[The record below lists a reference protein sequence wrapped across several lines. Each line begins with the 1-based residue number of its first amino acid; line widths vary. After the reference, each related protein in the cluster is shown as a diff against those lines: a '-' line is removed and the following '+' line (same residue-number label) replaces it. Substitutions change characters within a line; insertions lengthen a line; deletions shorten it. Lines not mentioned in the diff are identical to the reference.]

1 MGGSDTSGPGAGPK
15 LGMCSCEEMSRVVVS
30 SLCGLLAL
38 PVSRSNWETAGPLLS
53 TVPWGPA
60 PVASHLQLL
69 VVCTACLKGSAVWT
83 LPAGLEELASCFMR
97 QGSSRPTMSC
107 VRLSVLLPC
116 VPGSPIQQLSVLP
129 SPQAWVSCR
138 QQAAHEGILVY
149 CQDLLFIHFHSGS
162 FMICTRTLSMSS
174 RAGHANTSIS
184 TVRHGEGQPDGNGFT
199 VPLALWSQALQQA
212 PMQTNRLP
220 GQ

>member
-1 MGGSDTSGPGAGPK
+1 
-15 LGMCSCEEMSRVVVS
+15 MSQVVVS

-53 TVPWGPA
+53 AVPWGPA

-97 QGSSRPTMSC
+97 QGSSRPAMSC

-116 VPGSPIQQLSVLP
+116 VPGSPIQQLSDLP
-129 SPQAWVSCR
+129 SSQAWVSCR
-138 QQAAHEGILVY
+138 QQAPHEGITCV
-149 CQDLLFIHFHSGS
+149 
-162 FMICTRTLSMSS
+162 
-174 RAGHANTSIS
+174 
-184 TVRHGEGQPDGNGFT
+184 
-199 VPLALWSQALQQA
+199 
-212 PMQTNRLP
+212 LP
-220 GQ
+220 GSLVHSFSFWQFHDLHQSTFHVFQGRPCQH

>member
-1 MGGSDTSGPGAGPK
+1 
-15 LGMCSCEEMSRVVVS
+15 MSRCHKLWS
-30 SLCGLLAL
+30 HLCGLLAL
-38 PVSRSNWETAGPLLS
+38 PDSRSNRQTAGPLLS
-53 TVPWGPA
+53 SVPWGPA

-97 QGSSRPTMSC
+97 QGSSRPAMSY

-116 VPGSPIQQLSVLP
+116 MPASPIQQLSDLL

-138 QQAAHEGILVY
+138 QQTAHERVLVY

-162 FMICTRTLSMSS
+162 FMTCTRALSLSS

-184 TVRHGEGQPDGNGFT
+184 SVRHGGGQPGGNGFT
-199 VPLALWSQALQQA
+199 VLVPLALWSQALQQA
-212 PMQTNRLP
+212 PCPHANQQAFRAVNDHGFLLLA
-220 GQ
+220 